1 MAAVTVGLRPCDD
14 ARLRQLAEA
23 KGFRPQDLAGI
34 YLERAIR
41 RATAPKEGA
50 TLTETVRETAHA

>member
-1 MAAVTVGLRPCDD
+1 MAAIFVGLRPCDD

-23 KGFRPQDLAGI
+23 KGCRPQDLAGI

-41 RATAPKEGA
+41 RAAAPKEEA
-50 TLTETVRETAHA
+50 TLIEAAREAVRA